1 MSLPHQP
8 SAAPSTPAASPGSPL
23 KQAVFLH
30 TGWRSAGTWVWSR
43 LRELERAAGFYEPL
57 SNVLADLNLADVAA
71 SRPTL
76 TSGHPPL
83 AAPYFDEYRPFL
95 RDGARGVAGYDR
107 RFSIDRFTR
116 EPDAT
121 FPALQRYLRA
131 LCEHTA
137 ARQRVPV
144 FKFCRT
150 GGRLPWL
157 KRAFADALHV
167 GVLRNPASQFA
178 SGWQLRQQWSN
189 AFFVAAPFRV
199 LGLNQTDPLVREALG
214 VCGVRLPP
222 LAPTTEDAY
231 ALGCEQYARTVDS
244 DNAYRAFIALW
255 ILCALRMGEGV
266 DLLVDMDR
274 LGNSREYAA
283 GLRAEFAAQCGLT
296 PEFGSARDLLEETR
310 RGAARMTGIDGGALR
325 AVHSAAL
332 KFLKSQPGIEAG
344 FVEVVRQKMVLAN
357 ELTEAWR

>member
-1 MSLPHQP
+1 MPLPHDP
-8 SAAPSTPAASPGSPL
+8 SANDTAPNDPL

-43 LRELERAAGFYEPL
+43 LRELERVAGFYEPL
-57 SNVLADLNLADVAA
+57 SNVLADLKLADIAA

-95 RDGARGVAGYDR
+95 RDDARGVAGYDR
-107 RFSIDRFTR
+107 RFSVDRFTR

-121 FPALQRYLRA
+121 FPSLLSYLHALS
-131 LCEHTA
+131 EHTTG
-137 ARQRVPV
+137 QGRVPV

-157 KRAFADALHV
+157 RRAFAEALHV

-178 SGWQLRQQWSN
+178 SGWLLRQQWSN
-189 AFFVAAPFRV
+189 AFFVAAPIRV
-199 LGLNQTDPLVREALG
+199 LGLNQTDPLVREVIA

-222 LAPTTEDAY
+222 LPPMPEDAY
-231 ALGCEQYARTVDS
+231 AVACEQFARTVDS

-266 DLLVDMDR
+266 DLLIDMER
-274 LGNSREYAA
+274 LGESREYAS
-283 GLRAEFAAQCGLT
+283 GLRAAFEAQCGLLPDFT
-296 PEFGSARDLLEETR
+296 SARDLVVETR
-310 RGAARMTGIDGGALR
+310 RSAARMTGIDGGALR

-332 KFLKSQPGIEAG
+332 KFLKTQAG
-344 FVEVVRQKMVLAN
+344 VDAAFVEVVRQKMVLAN
-357 ELTEAWR
+357 ELTETWR